1 MKSPFYSLM
10 KLKDFNRGDN
20 MKLSKFCSEDL
31 ITFNL
36 KSQDKDGV
44 LKELVELASKS
55 KLVKSS
61 EELLKDV
68 MDREELVTTGVGY
81 GVAFP
86 HAKTKATKGIVIAF
100 GRSEKGIDF
109 DAMDH
114 KPVNLFFLIAAPEDA
129 IGAHL
134 NVMARLS
141 YIMKSEE
148 NRQKMMSVTSPG
160 ELLQMIDT
168 VE

>member
-1 MKSPFYSLM
+1 
-10 KLKDFNRGDN
+10 
-20 MKLSKFCSEDL
+20 MKLSKFCDENLVEFS
-31 ITFNL
+31 L
-36 KSQDKDGV
+36 KSSSKEEV
-44 LKELVELASKS
+44 IEELVDI
-55 KLVKSS
+55 VKSS
-61 EELLKDV
+61 NMVKDYDLLLKDV
-68 MDREELVTTGVGY
+68 KDRENLVTTGVGY

-86 HAKTKATKGIVIAF
+86 HAKTSAVKGIVIAF
-100 GRSEKGIDF
+100 GRSNEGIDF

-114 KPVNLFFLIAAPEDA
+114 KPVKLFFLIAAPEDA

-148 NRQKMMSVTSPG
+148 NRQKLMDASSPG
-160 ELLQMIDT
+160 DVLALIDN

>member
-1 MKSPFYSLM
+1 
-10 KLKDFNRGDN
+10 
-20 MKLSKFCSEDL
+20 MKLSKFCDESL
-31 ITFNL
+31 ITFDL
-36 KSQDKDGV
+36 KATT
-44 LKELVELASKS
+44 KEQVI
-55 KLVKSS
+55 
-61 EELLKDV
+61 
-68 MDREELVTTGVGY
+68 EELVDLAAKSLLVKDRDELLRDIYHRENMVTTGIGY

-109 DAMDH
+109 EAMDK
-114 KPVNLFFLIAAPEDA
+114 KPVYVFFLIAAPEDA

-141 YIMKSEE
+141 YIMKSPE
-148 NRQKMMSVTSPG
+148 NRQYLLTVSSPG
-160 ELLQMIDT
+160 DLLSILDS